1 MLTHLKTNFFLNF
14 HNFLLLVIP
23 QLLFHSFFSLSFT
36 HSPRWIF
43 FFSSEIFSIFFAFY
57 AQNYRVFHF
66 HSILNGL
73 CGLKFITIWGF
84 WSSCNAHFRKI
95 STNNFFHNAKPSD
108 RDENFFF
115 SGRVKKLL
123 KNFLHRQSTRRSE
136 MAIVSVCAWSERVVV
151 KFDGFAGCTNVAYLQ
166 CSVLSK
172 RRASC
177 RWGFFLVLNSLIYQ
191 FIS

>member
-23 QLLFHSFFSLSFT
+23 QLLFHSFFLSLT
-36 HSPRWIF
+36 HSPRWWIF

-95 STNNFFHNAKPSD
+95 STNNFFTMPNRAIAMKTFSFLA
-108 RDENFFF
+108 EWKNYWKIFFID
-115 SGRVKKLL
+115 S
-123 KNFLHRQSTRRSE
+123 RRGG
-136 MAIVSVCAWSERVVV
+136 V
-151 KFDGFAGCTNVAYLQ
+151 
-166 CSVLSK
+166 
-172 RRASC
+172 
-177 RWGFFLVLNSLIYQ
+177 RWQ
-191 FIS
+191 